1 MMCKIALI
9 LWIVTALVVFIFVL
23 SMLSCFLLACIL
35 AAKQWRQNRVR
46 VRTSMED
53 SGSGNSDFFS
63 CYNRMGRVEVY
74 SENEE
79 EEAGK
84 SSENQEDSK
93 KEMDDKRKL
102 ATKKKDPVQ
111 RRRSPYVRIPKEKVK
126 QLLEL
131 APIVKKVYPKNV
143 RITINDNDIFNMS
156 QNISIEN
163 VNLYGPSNDRTIR
176 KLRRLVRAIREAGLD
191 QEEEDNINEPCTS
204 QRLQE
209 TDTDRL
215 DVEKQEKLKKIVLDA
230 GFKKDHFQI
239 NTNYRT
245 YLALKHP
252 LRHTILRNRY
262 YIL

>member
-1 MMCKIALI
+1 MCNIALI

-23 SMLSCFLLACIL
+23 SILSCFLLACIL
-35 AAKQWRQNRVR
+35 ATKQLRRNRVR
-46 VRTSMED
+46 ARTAMED
-53 SGSGNSDFFS
+53 SGSVNRDFCS
-63 CYNRMGRVEVY
+63 CYNRMGRVDVY
-74 SENEE
+74 LENEE

-84 SSENQEDSK
+84 RSENQEDSK
-93 KEMDDKRKL
+93 KEMADEQEM
-102 ATKKKDPVQ
+102 APKKKDAVQ
-111 RRRSPYVRIPKEKVK
+111 RRPRPYVRIPKEKVK

-131 APIVKKVYPKNV
+131 AVIVKKVYPKNV

-163 VNLYGPSNDRTIR
+163 VNLYGPSNDRTVR
-176 KLRRLVRAIREAGLD
+176 KLRRLVEAIKKAGLD

-204 QRLQE
+204 QSLGE